1 MMIKKIFF
9 IFFIF
14 SLINNC
20 GFTPQFSSINNSQ
33 IQINLGKYN
42 GDRNLNIILNSQL
55 NKYSNNNS
63 SNVKSFNINYQSQIE
78 KLTISKDETGS
89 PTEFQLIAK
98 VNFEIK
104 FNQELQTLTLSEKFN
119 YKNIDDAFDLKN
131 YETTIIN
138 NLSNSI
144 LNKLI
149 LVLATKFQ

>member
-1 MMIKKIFF
+1 MIKKIFF
-9 IFFIF
+9 LFFIF
-14 SLINNC
+14 SLTNNC

-33 IQINLGKYN
+33 IQINLGNYS
-42 GDRNLNIILNSQL
+42 GDRDLNISLNSQL
-55 NKYSNNNS
+55 NKYSNSNS
-63 SNVKSFNINYQSQIE
+63 SIVKSFNINYQSQIE
-78 KLTISKDETGS
+78 KLIISKDGS
-89 PTEFQLIAK
+89 GNPSEFQIIAK

-104 FNQELQTLTLSEKFN
+104 FNQDLQTVSLSEKFN

-131 YETTIIN
+131 YEKTIIN